1 MRLPSNTTLEDF
13 VRHHQPEPDSP
24 LSWLVE
30 KCEALQ
36 AERDRLVEALEQ
48 YVWACE
54 ERNTVIDLAL
64 AALDRAAITE
74 AREQLQSIDTEEED
88 LPDTKEWDID

>member
-1 MRLPSNTTLEDF
+1 
-13 VRHHQPEPDSP
+13 V
-24 LSWLVE
+24 SWLVE

-54 ERNTVIDLAL
+54 ERDTVIDLAL
-64 AALDRAAITE
+64 AALDRAEITT
-74 AREQLQSIDTEEED
+74 ALEQLQSIDTEEED
-88 LPDTKEWDID
+88 LPDTKEWGID